1 MVKLQRD
8 ELSHTFHALA
18 DPTRRR
24 MLARLARGDAT
35 VGALA
40 NGSDLSLPAISKHLK
55 VLEAAGLVRRMR
67 IGSKHIIQLRERGLD
82 GARTWLGDAPSSTAG
97 EQLARL
103 ASLLEN
109 D

>member
-24 MLARLARGDAT
+24 MLARGDAT

-55 VLEAAGLVRRMR
+55 VLEAAGLVGRMR